1 MQEKRV
7 RTVGIFMRTSV
18 TVCLVVLLDAAFVSR
33 AEAAAVGVEA
43 IIIEPASPGP
53 STLCRLKVRLH
64 NGGTQAVSYLRFN
77 VKIDKQD
84 VPTYKNQTYVINID
98 PGTADEVF
106 LYNFYSP
113 SVAKPFNVQVILV
126 EAQWVQV
133 KKAGTS
139 TTTTPSGPVA
149 GLPLSAS
156 LSVRMSPGK

>member
-1 MQEKRV
+1 
-7 RTVGIFMRTSV
+7 MRIAV
-18 TVCLVVLLDAAFVSR
+18 TLCLVVLLDAALASR
-33 AEAAAVGVEA
+33 AGAAAVGVDA
-43 IIIEPASPGP
+43 IIIEPASPAP
-53 STLCRLKVRLH
+53 ATLCKLKVRLH

-84 VPTYKNQTYVINID
+84 VPTYKKQTYVINID
-98 PGTADEVF
+98 PGTADEVV

-113 SVAKPFNVQVILV
+113 PVTKPFIVQVILV